1 MAHFSELD
9 SGLAGSSFPGQAAAG
24 PRPTGLYRGYLKRHD
39 MVLARVRA
47 DEARAIPETFDYRNL
62 PGLSRE
68 VVQRLS
74 EVRPATIGQAGRIP
88 GVTPAAVAIVA
99 ARIGR
104 R

>member
-1 MAHFSELD
+1 MPHVDAATLEAEL
-9 SGLAGSSFPGQAAAG
+9 
-24 PRPTGLYRGYLKRHD
+24 TYRGYLKRHD